1 MLEAAQNTPLKRQ
14 DLLIVP
20 LSQVACCP
28 ASRDGWF
35 FGRLEE
41 GVQGI
46 NSSVRFGGEA

>member
-1 MLEAAQNTPLKRQ
+1 MLEAVQNTPLKRQ

-28 ASRDGWF
+28 ASRDEWF

-41 GVQGI
+41 GV
-46 NSSVRFGGEA
+46 